1 MIKAVI
7 NIPLIGWVRRLSVQS
22 KLSIITGLMILL
34 LVLGLGEFA
43 FGMKVMSGIRAY
55 VGGEGLWSKA
65 QKSAINH
72 LIASP
77 ACYNEAHYQG
87 FMWAPEF
94 TWGDRRGR
102 FELKKGYGAPH

>member
-65 QKSAINH
+65 QKSAINQ
-72 LIASP
+72 ITNTTIFFFKINNFS
-77 ACYNEAHYQG
+77 
-87 FMWAPEF
+87 
-94 TWGDRRGR
+94 
-102 FELKKGYGAPH
+102 KI